1 MRKVVLIGL
10 LTIIVALGASGQ
22 SSGADK
28 IQGTE
33 AVKIKITIGEKTLA
47 ATMADN
53 VTARE
58 FLELL
63 PFSMKLNDYAG
74 REKYGH
80 CDNPL
85 SEYANGRQKTYKIG
99 DIGYWSPNNDFAIF
113 YSHDGTEMP
122 EPGITVIGTIDSGID
137 VFDAEGAITATFEAW
152 IYTPGA
158 TERK

>member
-1 MRKVVLIGL
+1 MRKVFLIGL
-10 LTIIVALGASGQ
+10 LAITIAFGASGQ
-22 SSGADK
+22 SNGADK
-28 IQGTE
+28 IQGAG
-33 AVKIKITIGEKTLA
+33 AVKIKITIGEKALA

-63 PFSMKLNDYAG
+63 PFSVKLNDYAG

-80 CDNPL
+80 CDKPL

-99 DIGYWSPNNDFAIF
+99 DIGYWSPNSDFAIF

-122 EPGITVIGTIDSGID
+122 EPGITVIGSIDSGID
-137 VFDAEGAITATFEAW
+137 VFDVEGAITATFEAW
-152 IYTPGA
+152 IDTPSA
-158 TERK
+158 TE